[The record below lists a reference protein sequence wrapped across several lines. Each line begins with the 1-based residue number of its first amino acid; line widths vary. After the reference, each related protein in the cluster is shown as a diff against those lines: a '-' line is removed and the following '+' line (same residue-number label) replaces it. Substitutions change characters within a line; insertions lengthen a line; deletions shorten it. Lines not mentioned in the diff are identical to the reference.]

1 VYFNVTANGFA
12 PDGTTPVVIN
22 GFMAQ
27 TGDVENGNMENNFN
41 LRRAG
46 TGGSAHP
53 DLPAEFSKLPHCRGS
68 IGAAAKEA
76 TGRQVEIH
84 EYSAAVSEL
93 IRRTDKMRGESDSGP
108 AEPDLLTP
116 GDYEGN
122 IEKWNFGASLRM
134 VTFVPY
140 APFLEWGWTREDGSG
155 MKAGYHLTG
164 AAQQGKPVIIPAAQK
179 ALTASV
185 RGH

>member
-1 VYFNVTANGFA
+1 MGCRLTIDAGSQRAQKAGILAMLRAAAPAVVKAAGFELA
-12 PDGTTPVVIN
+12 QVAVDRISGLGTI
-22 GFMAQ
+22 
-27 TGDVENGNMENNFN
+27 
-41 LRRAG
+41 RRVD
-46 TGGSAHP
+46 TTRY
-53 DLPAEFSKLPHCRGS
+53 RGS